1 MDPDP
6 FIVDK
11 QSLFGRGETI
21 FGKKQAESQ
30 RHVSSQLHCEVQ
42 AGLSCGPHVEFK
54 NVKGNRWD

>member
-1 MDPDP
+1 MAEVKPY
-6 FIVDK
+6 
-11 QSLFGRGETI
+11 LE
-21 FGKKQAESQ
+21 KKQAESQ